1 MQKGQDLRN
10 SRQGW
15 TRLTS
20 FIEQY
25 SARPVTP
32 GIRALADT
40 LLERYGDAAAAVLAY
55 GSCFRN
61 RTDEG
66 LVDLCVLVDSYRS
79 LPGTVWQQWLHR
91 VLPPTVF
98 YLEIPHNG
106 RSLRAK
112 YIVISHEDFE
122 RGVSPRCLHSY
133 LWGRFAQPTGVLYV
147 RDERNAQRVYKALA
161 QAIVTFVGRVVPIL
175 PSMFDTR
182 DLWQQGLRLSYGTE
196 LRPERTDAVAR
207 LVDHSCDYYEQV
219 TRIGME
225 CVQFD
230 VRLMEADRTARYQAA
245 IPLSTRFIAGLA
257 WRIRKVHGKILNV
270 LRLLKGLFTFKS
282 GRDYILWKIERHSGM
297 RVEIP
302 PYYERYPWF
311 ATALILGRLY
321 RRGAFR

>member
-1 MQKGQDLRN
+1 MQKGQGLRN
-10 SRQGW
+10 SQQGW

-20 FIEQY
+20 SIEQY

-32 GIRALADT
+32 GIRALTET

-66 LVDLCVLVDSYRS
+66 LADLCVLVDCYRS
-79 LPGTVWQQWLHR
+79 LPGTVWQQWLYR

-98 YLEIPHNG
+98 YLEYPHDG
-106 RSLRAK
+106 RLLRAK
-112 YIVISHEDFE
+112 YIVISFEDFE
-122 RGVSPRCLHSY
+122 RGTSPRCFYSY
-133 LWGRFAQPTGVLYV
+133 LWGRFAQPVGVLYV
-147 RDERNAQRVYKALA
+147 RDEHAAPRVYKALA
-161 QAIVTFVGRVVPIL
+161 QAVVTFIGRVVPVL
-175 PSMFDTR
+175 PSTFDTR

-196 LRPERTDAVAR
+196 LRPERADAVAR
-207 LVDHSCDYYEQV
+207 LVDHSRDYYEQV
-219 TRIGME
+219 TRIGMD
-225 CVQFD
+225 CVRFD
-230 VRLMEADRTARYQAA
+230 VRPVEADRTIRYQAT
-245 IPLSTRFIAGLA
+245 IPLSIRFIVGLA

-282 GRDYILWKIERHSGM
+282 GRDYILWKIERHSGIKVAVPQ
-297 RVEIP
+297 RLEHH
-302 PYYERYPWF
+302 PWL

>member
-15 TRLTS
+15 TQLTS

-25 SARPVTP
+25 SGRPVTP
-32 GIRALADT
+32 GIRALAET
-40 LLERYGDAAAAVLAY
+40 LLERYGDVAAAVLAY

-66 LVDLCVLVDSYRS
+66 LADLCVLVDSYRS
-79 LPGTVWQQWLHR
+79 LPGTLWQQWLYQ

-98 YLEIPHNG
+98 YLEYPHDG
-106 RSLRAK
+106 RLLRAK
-112 YIVISHEDFE
+112 YIVISFEDFE
-122 RGVSPRCLHSY
+122 RGTSPRCFYSY
-133 LWGRFAQPTGVLYV
+133 LWGRFAQPAGVLYV
-147 RDERNAQRVYKALA
+147 RDEQAGQRIYKALA
-161 QAIVTFVGRVVPIL
+161 QAVVTFVGRVVPVL
-175 PSMFDTR
+175 PSTFDTR
-182 DLWQQGLRLSYGTE
+182 DLWQRGLRLSYGTE

-207 LVDHSCDYYEQV
+207 LVDHSRDYYEQV
-219 TRIGME
+219 TRIGMD

-230 VRLMEADRTARYQAA
+230 VRLVEADRTTRYHAA
-245 IPLSTRFIAGLA
+245 IPVSIRFLAGLT

-297 RVEIP
+297 RVEVP
-302 PYYERYPWF
+302 PYYKRHPWF

-321 RRGAFR
+321 RRGAFS